1 MAEDV
6 AELETRPAESKRSE
20 RPDPAPTRTN
30 DDLSQAKDGGSK
42 HREVREVDKFPA
54 PLPRR
59 PFVEIDRRS
68 CASGPGLAVRCAST
82 RQAASRVR
90 LHPLPCGFPRALQN
104 GCAAAWPVPAASSP
118 RPSGAQSKLRGSG
131 RCRSSI
137 KSL

>member
-30 DDLSQAKDGGSK
+30 DDLSQRRAGAAEA
-42 HREVREVDKFPA
+42 REIYRLPA
-54 PLPRR
+54 PRDASTRR
-59 PFVEIDRRS
+59 PSLEIDRRS

-104 GCAAAWPVPAASSP
+104 GCAAAWPVPAAS
-118 RPSGAQSKLRGSG
+118 
-131 RCRSSI
+131 
-137 KSL
+137 